1 VLSIRGVCGS
11 AFVARRGNHLDRV
24 DFRVQEVLAP
34 NINMRRP
41 ADISELVTV
50 RGNRGPNR
58 LLTDGKLFQ
67 RTVSQ
72 RNFVEFEII
81 TESRSRKD
89 QPLVIRATSVGELTI
104 QIAQQRKRGASAEW
118 ILRTLFVLC
127 RVQNYLAG
135 GDEAALRHLV
145 FVTM

>member
-1 VLSIRGVCGS
+1 
-11 AFVARRGNHLDRV
+11 
-24 DFRVQEVLAP
+24 VLATSFQVFQAAGP
-34 NINMRRP
+34 RP
-41 ADISELVTV
+41 EAEGSSDCKRQYGYLTCRLVTV

-58 LLTDGKLFQ
+58 LLTDGQLFH